1 MFGTYNLTRS
11 KNDAGYFTFLHND
24 MYIGQAIKN
33 GKLWEPHIE
42 FVLKNILDSNKS
54 SINIGTHI
62 GSHSVTM
69 AKGSKKFYGFE
80 PQPIIHWLMRLNLF
94 DNGLNNFETFNNA
107 VGNKR
112 GMITL
117 SKEDYWTGGKDLLYN
132 SDINVNYGAVS
143 IGKGGT
149 EIEMITIDQLNIE
162 DPISVIL
169 IDVEGAE
176 PAVFWGAKEIIKK
189 NRPSLVFER
198 NQRVITLEME
208 EICELTPEI
217 KNFKIEDFVLDL
229 NYNLPISYGDDIFL
243 IPMPENPFFINKEF
257 TNGWK
262 FDGLNFN
269 YINRHP
275 AKISWVKN
283 NYLLVLFPDFS
294 EFFFCEIQ
302 INGVLKWSNG
312 DLWYPIE
319 DSLTN

>member
-117 SKEDYWTGGKDLLYN
+117 SKELPKEKLEQVSNQLERLKKLSKNFYRDAQIKALERILEANKICSKSKKVDLI
-132 SDINVNYGAVS
+132 DAID
-143 IGKGGT
+143 
-149 EIEMITIDQLNIE
+149 EIQLE
-162 DPISVIL
+162 PIS
-169 IDVEGAE
+169 
-176 PAVFWGAKEIIKK
+176 
-189 NRPSLVFER
+189 S
-198 NQRVITLEME
+198 
-208 EICELTPEI
+208 
-217 KNFKIEDFVLDL
+217 
-229 NYNLPISYGDDIFL
+229 
-243 IPMPENPFFINKEF
+243 
-257 TNGWK
+257 
-262 FDGLNFN
+262 
-269 YINRHP
+269 
-275 AKISWVKN
+275 
-283 NYLLVLFPDFS
+283 
-294 EFFFCEIQ
+294 
-302 INGVLKWSNG
+302 
-312 DLWYPIE
+312 
-319 DSLTN
+319 